1 MILIQSEMKMETEI
15 QEIAG
20 DKMSIKYL
28 FSLVLIIAVYNIYPQ
43 NFNDALRVGVPGLGM
58 SARALAMGNS
68 YLALSDDGSAS
79 FFNPAG
85 LGMVKRLEF
94 MGGLDISSFQNSTT
108 FFGNKTKSSSSQTQL
123 NNASFAFPIPT
134 IRGSLVFGLA
144 YNSNKDFI
152 GSNQFEGFNSG
163 SNSKIQSLLNTDI
176 PYELFLTDDNGNTI
190 INGRL
195 NQSGNM
201 LNSGSINSWTL
212 TGAIEAY
219 KNLFI
224 GANISVISGNYS
236 SDFDFYEDDTKN
248 IYQGITAPGYPKTT
262 DFRSFHLKNLLKWE
276 LEGWNAKVGFLYQLN
291 NFGRI
296 GATIQFPKT
305 ITVKEEFIVE
315 GSSEFANWST
325 SLDPDDFSDEVKYDI
340 TTPFEVSG
348 GVSFNL
354 QGLILSGQLSFINFT
369 ELEFSNAEGLSVSY
383 ISDQNK
389 KIKSL
394 LRSTLNYNLG
404 AEYTFPQM
412 GLRIRGGYIF
422 QKSPFEDD
430 NPEYDKKYITSGLG
444 ILLDGVIGIDLAYA
458 YGWWKDIG
466 DNYGSNLSRTFQD
479 IKYHKF
485 IITTTYRF

>member
-1 MILIQSEMKMETEI
+1 MKVVTEI
-15 QEIAG
+15 QEIVG
-20 DKMSIKYL
+20 DKMRIKFSITF
-28 FSLVLIIAVYNIYPQ
+28 FSFLITLAIYPQ
-43 NFNDALRVGVPGLGM
+43 NFNDALRVGIPGLGM
-58 SARALAMGNS
+58 NARALGMGNS

-85 LGMVKRLEF
+85 LGLVRRLEF
-94 MGGLDISSFQNSTT
+94 MGGLDISSFNNTTT
-108 FFGNKTKSSSSQTQL
+108 FFGNQTKSNATQTKL
-123 NNASFAFPIPT
+123 NNASFTFPIPT

-144 YNSNKDFI
+144 YNQNKDLI
-152 GSNQFEGFNSG
+152 GSNEFDGFNSAT
-163 SNSKIQSLLNTDI
+163 NSKIQSLLKTDI
-176 PYELFLTDDNGNTI
+176 PYDLFLTDDDGRTI

-224 GANISVISGNYS
+224 GANLSIISGNYT
-236 SDFDFYEDDTKN
+236 SDFDYYEDDTKN
-248 IYQGITAPGYPKTT
+248 NYQGVTAPCHPKTT

-276 LEGWNAKVGFLYQLN
+276 LEGWNAKIGFLYQLD

-296 GATIQFPKT
+296 GATVQFPKL
-305 ITVKEEFIVE
+305 ISVKEKFIVE

-325 SLDPDDFSDEVKYDI
+325 SLDPDDYSDEVKYDI
-340 TTPFEVSG
+340 KTPFEVSG
-348 GVSFNL
+348 GFSFNL
-354 QGLILSGQLSFINFT
+354 QGLILSGQLNFINYT
-369 ELEFSNAEGLSVSY
+369 ELEFSDAEGLSQSY

-394 LRSTLNYNLG
+394 LRHTINYNLG
-404 AEYTFPQM
+404 AEYTVPNI
-412 GLRIRGGYIF
+412 GLRLRGGYIF
-422 QKSPFEDD
+422 QKSPFDD
-430 NPEYDKKYITSGLG
+430 DDTEFDKKYITGGVG
-444 ILLDGVIGIDLAYA
+444 ILTDGVIGIDIGYA

-466 DNYGSNLSRTFQD
+466 DNYSSNLSRTFQD
-479 IKYHKF
+479 IKFHKF

>member
-1 MILIQSEMKMETEI
+1 MITEI
-15 QEIAG
+15 EIQKIAG
-20 DKMSIKYL
+20 DKMSKKFL
-28 FSLVLIIAVYNIYPQ
+28 LIIILIITFSNIYPQ
-43 NFNDALRVGVPGLGM
+43 NYNDALRVGVPGLGM
-58 SARALAMGNS
+58 NARALGMGNS

-85 LGMVKRLEF
+85 LGLVKRLEF
-94 MGGLDISSFQNSTT
+94 MGGLDISSFNNTTT
-108 FFGNKTKSSSSQTQL
+108 FFGNQTSSNSSQTRL

-134 IRGSLVFGLA
+134 VRGSLVFGLA
-144 YNSNKDFI
+144 YNSNKDLI
-152 GSNQFEGFNSG
+152 GSNQFDGFNPG

-176 PYELFLTDDNGNTI
+176 PYDLFLTDDDGNTI

-224 GANISVISGNYS
+224 GANLSVISGNYT
-236 SDFDFYEDDTKN
+236 SDFDYYEDDTKN
-248 IYQGITAPGYPKTT
+248 IYQGVTAAGHSKTT
-262 DFRSFHLKNLLKWE
+262 DFKSFYLKNLLKWD
-276 LEGWNAKVGFLYQLN
+276 LEGWNAKLGFLYQFSD
-291 NFGRI
+291 FGRF

-305 ITVKEEFIVE
+305 ITVKEKFIVE

-325 SLDPDDFSDEVKYDI
+325 SLDPDDYSDEVKYDI

-348 GVSFNL
+348 GLSFKL
-354 QGLILSGQLSFINFT
+354 QGIILSGQLSFINYT
-369 ELEFSNAEGLSVSY
+369 ELEFSNAEGLSASY

-394 LRSTLNYNLG
+394 LRQTINYNLG
-404 AEYTFPQM
+404 AEYTIPNI
-412 GLRIRGGYIF
+412 GLRLRGGFIF
-422 QKSPFEDD
+422 QKSPFDKDE
-430 NPEYDKKYITSGLG
+430 PEFDKKFITAGLG
-444 ILLDGVIGIDLAYA
+444 ILADGVIGIDLGYA

-466 DNYGSNLSRTFQD
+466 DNYGTNLSRTYQD
-479 IKYHKF
+479 IIYHKF